1 MLPAGSARAWGK
13 VTASLAKDP
22 LWGCCQAG
30 AGVGWGAS
38 RLAQRAAL
46 SGTPVSCRHE
56 CSAHHH
62 GFPGSSPLCPQLP
75 VPAARRVPS
84 APHPQ
89 PPMPTA
95 PRACTGYHAETRG
108 GKGVGGA
115 RLWAVPVPQQ
125 PHARCGPQVG
135 GGLPLLLCWD
145 DLHGL
150 VQAGL
155 QAGSS
160 PSRVVCVAGDAGS
173 CKRAPRDG
181 GSPLPPRRD
190 RAVGHMSAHSPGPG
204 SSQDLLGNTQMSQS
218 QPKTLLSLVPYR
230 YPNENCQTK
239 EQVATPYKNPAE
251 LLGGPVGT

>member
-13 VTASLAKDP
+13 VTASLAKEVDP

-30 AGVGWGAS
+30 AGVGWGGSPPA
-38 RLAQRAAL
+38 RRAAL
-46 SGTPVSCRHE
+46 SGTPVSCRHG

-62 GFPGSSPLCPQLP
+62 GLPGSSPLCPQPP
-75 VPAARRVPS
+75 VFPAPCSPS
-84 APHPQ
+84 PPHPQ
-89 PPMPTA
+89 PPVPPA
-95 PRACTGYHAETRG
+95 PRPCTGYRAETRG
-108 GKGVGGA
+108 GEGVGSA
-115 RLWAVPVPQQ
+115 RLRAVPVPQQ
-125 PHARCGPQVG
+125 PHACCGPQVG

-190 RAVGHMSAHSPGPG
+190 RAVGHT
-204 SSQDLLGNTQMSQS
+204 SSQKAPRGFSQS
-218 QPKTLLSLVPYR
+218 CP
-230 YPNENCQTK
+230 CQGCPWK
-239 EQVATPYKNPAE
+239 GSAQSCLP
-251 LLGGPVGT
+251 GGSTCPRCRSRQ